1 LDVKATVSTQRH
13 RVTNLDSIVRPMT
26 RCLLIIDIQNDY
38 FPGGAYPLHE
48 PEAAAAAAGQ
58 LLARFRADGQPVVH
72 VQHIWDAA
80 DATFMRPG
88 TPGVEIHA
96 SVAPI
101 DGEPV
106 VSKAYPNAFRAT
118 SLAQLLDDLLG
129 DKSVDALVVAGM
141 MTSMCV
147 DATVRAAADLE
158 FSVTVVGDA
167 CAAPDLEYGGRT
179 VAAADVHAAFLAAL
193 ADSSPDLTRRPPRT
207 FARCDNAATAVRVD
221 RCRARPVGAAGL
233 SRRPRTDRG
242 GGRLVGDLPRRA
254 AGLPAASPRL
264 RRASLAGDDRASQGH
279 RRIPG
284 PPAGARP
291 RR

>member
-13 RVTNLDSIVRPMT
+13 RVINLDSIVRPMT

-48 PEAAAAAAGQ
+48 PDAAASAAATM
-58 LLARFRADGQPVVH
+58 LRRFRADGQPVIH
-72 VQHIWDAA
+72 VQHIWDAD

-88 TPGVEIHA
+88 TPGVEIHP

-106 VSKAYPNAFRAT
+106 VSKAHPNAFRET
-118 SLAQLLDDLLG
+118 SLARLLGELLG
-129 DKSVDALVVAGM
+129 DKRVDELVVAGM

-158 FSVTVVGDA
+158 FSVTVVADA
-167 CAAPDLEYGGRT
+167 CAAPDLEYAGRT

-193 ADSSPDLTRRPPRT
+193 ADSY
-207 FARCDNAATAVRVD
+207 ATV
-221 RCRARPVGAAGL
+221 
-233 SRRPRTDRG
+233 TT
-242 GGRLVGDLPRRA
+242 
-254 AGLPAASPRL
+254 
-264 RRASLAGDDRASQGH
+264 ASQLL
-279 RRIPG
+279 
-284 PPAGARP
+284 A
-291 RR
+291 